1 MKFLFVDKYYFI
13 KGGAERYFFE
23 FADVLRDK
31 GHDVIPFS
39 MAHPE
44 NISTPYAKYF
54 VSEIEYNG
62 KSSFNKL
69 LNAPSSLFRMIYSL
83 EAKKQLTNLIEE
95 TKPDIAHLHMI
106 DHQISPSILHV
117 LKKYDIPVMQTVH
130 QYKLVCPNY
139 RFYNASKNKIC
150 EKCLDGKYY
159 HPIFEKCHKNSS
171 ITGAMLALEMTIHKK
186 MKIYENNIDLFHV
199 PSTFMGEKLIQG
211 GVDPAKVFQM
221 FYTINLDDFPYQKD
235 VENYFVY
242 FGRLSEE
249 KGILTLLKAMKGI
262 SNTKLLIL
270 GSGPQEELLRNFTEE
285 NNLQNVEFLGYKG
298 KNDINEIIGKAKFV
312 VVPSEWYDNSPL
324 VIYESF
330 ALGTP
335 VIGANLGGIPE
346 LVNHEINGLIF
357 KAGNVEDLTDKI
369 KKLVE
374 NSDLAKKFS
383 QAARNKAEREFNPQ
397 VHYEKMMKIYKELL
411 NG

>member
-23 FADVLRDK
+23 FADVLEKK
-31 GHDVIPFS
+31 GHEIIPFS
-39 MAHPE
+39 MSHSE
-44 NISTPYAKYF
+44 NFSTAYSKYF

-62 KSSFNKL
+62 KSSLKKL

-139 RFYNASKNKIC
+139 RFYNARKNMIC
-150 EKCLDGKYY
+150 EKCLDRKYY

-211 GVDPAKVFQM
+211 GIDPEKIFQK
-221 FYTINLDDFPYQKD
+221 FYTINLDEFPYQKD
-235 VENYFVY
+235 FENYFVY

-262 SNTKLLIL
+262 SGTKLLIL
-270 GSGPQEELLRNFTEE
+270 GSGPEEDRLKKYADE
-285 NNLQNVEFLGYKG
+285 NNLNDVEFLGYKG
-298 KNDINEIIGKAKFV
+298 KEDINEIIGKAKFV

-357 KAGNVEDLTDKI
+357 EAGNVEDLTEKI
-369 KKLVE
+369 KRLVE

-383 QAARNKAEREFNPQ
+383 QAARNKAETEFHPEF
-397 VHYEKMMKIYKELL
+397 HYEAMMEKYKGML
-411 NG
+411 

>member
-13 KGGAERYFFE
+13 RGGAERYYFE
-23 FADVLRDK
+23 FADVLKKK
-31 GHDVIPFS
+31 GHEIIPFS
-39 MAHPE
+39 MSHPE
-44 NISTPYAKYF
+44 NFETPYAKYF

-62 KSSFNKL
+62 RSKFKKIVQ
-69 LNAPSSLFRMIYSL
+69 APSSLFRMIYSL
-83 EAKKQLTNLIEE
+83 EAKKQVTNLIEQ

-106 DHQISPSILHV
+106 DHQISPSILPV
-117 LKKYDIPVMQTVH
+117 FKKYNIPVMQTVH

-139 RFYNASKNKIC
+139 RFYNAKKNKIC

-159 HPIFEKCHKNSS
+159 HPIFEKCHKDSS

-211 GVDPAKVFQM
+211 GVDPSKVFQM
-221 FYTINLDDFPYQKD
+221 FYTINLDEFPYQKD
-235 VENYFVY
+235 FENYFVY

-262 SNTKLLIL
+262 SGTKLLIL
-270 GSGPQEELLRNFTEE
+270 GSGPEEERLKKFAIE
-285 NNLQNVEFLGYKG
+285 NNLLNVEFLGYKG
-298 KNDINEIIGKAKFV
+298 KDDINEIIGKAKFV

-346 LVNHEINGLIF
+346 LVDHEINGLIF
-357 KAGNVEDLTDKI
+357 EAGNVDDLQDKI
-369 KKLVE
+369 KKLTD
-374 NSDLAKKFS
+374 NSKLASQFS
-383 QAARNKAEREFNPQ
+383 QSARKKAEDEFHPEN
-397 VHYEKMMKIYKELL
+397 HYRAMMQKYKEMML
-411 NG
+411 